1 MGRKVHDAVIRRTS
15 RAADGPDLVC
25 GMGNAT
31 RSDDFHQDHPP
42 LKETQ
47 RELAERGKHRTA
59 PFLPSSSDDDGRV
72 ASNWPISRG
81 RHTHTHTWHARS
93 TNGEREKTH
102 REQNALLIN
111 TLLHLLMRAHQPL
124 LGPWPGST
132 HTDTIHPAS
141 FPLPLM
147 VSLYWWSTSP
157 FPPVKR
163 SLRRAI
169 HSLFQ
174 SHPMESLITTPPLH
188 PFISR
193 YFPFLFIMP
202 ILSLY
207 LIPT

>member
-31 RSDDFHQDHPP
+31 RSDGFHQDHPP

-81 RHTHTHTWHARS
+81 RHTHTHGTQGAQ
-93 TNGEREKTH
+93 TEREKTR

-132 HTDTIHPAS
+132 HTQTQYI
-141 FPLPLM
+141 PLPLPPYA
-147 VSLYWWSTSP
+147 LY
-157 FPPVKR
+157 
-163 SLRRAI
+163 
-169 HSLFQ
+169 
-174 SHPMESLITTPPLH
+174 
-188 PFISR
+188 
-193 YFPFLFIMP
+193 
-202 ILSLY
+202 
-207 LIPT
+207 